1 MAREATIDWTAT
13 VGINGVTVIENDVRV
28 SVSVHGDGEVFVD
41 DIRLT
46 KWDSAT
52 GQYLYVPFNS
62 DGDPFN
68 EAAFIKLKANLE
80 ADAGFCEKAC
90 DEAGMRY
97 VGLGSNDPE
106 GHYVMVGE

>member
-1 MAREATIDWTAT
+1 MAREATIDWT
-13 VGINGVTVIENDVRV
+13 GRIEICGAIFFEGDVRT

-90 DEAGMRY
+90 DVAGVKY
-97 VGLGSNDPE
+97 VGQGSNDPD